1 MLKLAISNLQ
11 EPCHI
16 VGLASPDT
24 VILKTGPLTV
34 GPREVWIMRLLIQ
47 LAVFSGMLFLSG
59 CALHQVKGEVAGVEI
74 EAKTADAGGDFC
86 PPGQA
91 KKGNC

>member
-1 MLKLAISNLQ
+1 
-11 EPCHI
+11 
-16 VGLASPDT
+16 
-24 VILKTGPLTV
+24 
-34 GPREVWIMRLLIQ
+34 MRLMIL
-47 LAVFSGMLFLSG
+47 LAAFSGLLFSSG

-74 EAKTADAGGDFC
+74 EAKTTVAGGNFC

>member
-1 MLKLAISNLQ
+1 VFIILLLIL
-11 EPCHI
+11 
-16 VGLASPDT
+16 LASY
-24 VILKTGPLTV
+24 
-34 GPREVWIMRLLIQ
+34 
-47 LAVFSGMLFLSG
+47 SGMLFSSS

-74 EAKTADAGGDFC
+74 EAKTANAGGDFC